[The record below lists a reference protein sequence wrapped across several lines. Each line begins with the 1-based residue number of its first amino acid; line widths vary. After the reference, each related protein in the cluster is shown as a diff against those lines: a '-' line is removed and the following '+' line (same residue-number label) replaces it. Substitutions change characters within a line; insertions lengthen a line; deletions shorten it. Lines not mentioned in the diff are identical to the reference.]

1 MMWLYVIMEFAAV
14 SGACWVQPRGELAEY
29 PSRTFEDFLLLPWRD
44 LGAFSRIS
52 MKAIT
57 SGEGL
62 IATVWTASCV
72 TGSGCFMFDRES
84 VKIRK
89 ARESRLPIAKV
100 QVHWFGRCDHQRK
113 LGPHHARV

>member
-1 MMWLYVIMEFAAV
+1 MN
-14 SGACWVQPRGELAEY
+14 
-29 PSRTFEDFLLLPWRD
+29 
-44 LGAFSRIS
+44 
-52 MKAIT
+52 AIT

-89 ARESRLPIAKV
+89 ARESRVSIVKSRSIGLAVATTRENWAVTMQEFELRAESKTQTAV
-100 QVHWFGRCDHQRK
+100 TSVMTK
-113 LGPHHARV
+113 